1 MRGRSRSQRVVSG
14 MNISPAI
21 KTSAASQQPLI
32 NKWDK
37 TSAKLMMKHFIDVF
51 LHLFVQYCGSNLAF
65 SLCNLDF
72 NYNMS

>member
-1 MRGRSRSQRVVSG
+1 
-14 MNISPAI
+14 
-21 KTSAASQQPLI
+21 
-32 NKWDK
+32 
-37 TSAKLMMKHFIDVF
+37 MMKHFIDVF